1 MGKTAKSTAEYKRKR
16 NKTKN
21 KTKNKNK
28 NKNKT
33 KNKNKI
39 LKTIDTI
46 KGNISIENID
56 DKKSIL
62 ISKGNKIK
70 IELIKKFSGGKSGDL
85 VYLIKD
91 NKKEYVIKIFM
102 DHESANHEIKLHNK
116 HCKIFKNNM
125 MVPELFS
132 YGDTIN
138 IPFSDKKG
146 KFKYMIMESID
157 KPIELS
163 DYIRGNC
170 KSNKDKNI
178 NSYNLALQIFY
189 YLAMINNITAAK
201 GFNAVGSK
209 SRLVVLTE
217 LVKVGSKGLT
227 IGEIQK
233 LVKIPLSTL
242 AHHLDHLKK
251 ANLINQEQ
259 KGRSIL
265 NFAEFKHIQQLA
277 NYLLK
282 ECCVNE
288 KKRK

>member
-1 MGKTAKSTAEYKRKR
+1 
-16 NKTKN
+16 
-21 KTKNKNK
+21 
-28 NKNKT
+28 
-33 KNKNKI
+33 
-39 LKTIDTI
+39 
-46 KGNISIENID
+46 
-56 DKKSIL
+56 
-62 ISKGNKIK
+62 
-70 IELIKKFSGGKSGDL
+70 
-85 VYLIKD
+85 
-91 NKKEYVIKIFM
+91 
-102 DHESANHEIKLHNK
+102 
-116 HCKIFKNNM
+116 
-125 MVPELFS
+125 
-132 YGDTIN
+132 
-138 IPFSDKKG
+138 
-146 KFKYMIMESID
+146 
-157 KPIELS
+157 
-163 DYIRGNC
+163 
-170 KSNKDKNI
+170 
-178 NSYNLALQIFY
+178 
-189 YLAMINNITAAK
+189 MINNVTAAK

-209 SRLVVLTE
+209 SRLIVLTE